1 MKSVREVILSWV
13 PNKASLRRA
22 LLVAALVAVAAPASA
37 AVLVVRSSG
46 PSAGSYPAGR
56 SLPDNARIALRAGD
70 TLVVLVG
77 AGTRTFRGPGTFSP
91 TAAVQAG
98 RQTIA
103 SSDGR
108 RARIGA
114 VRSAG
119 LVPQSPTIWH
129 VDVTQSGTFC
139 LADAGAVML
148 WRPDAS
154 APASL
159 TINGPGGLA
168 RTLAWPAG
176 QPTLAWPRDARV
188 VSGGAYSLAMRGVA
202 VPTRITFHT
211 LNQQPT
217 DLQAVAA
224 ALIANGCQEQLDLL
238 VESAPDQTAG

>member
-1 MKSVREVILSWV
+1 MSWV
-13 PNKASLRRA
+13 PNKAPLRRA
-22 LLVAALVAVAAPASA
+22 LLALVLVAVAAPASA

-46 PSAGSYPAGR
+46 PSAASYPAGR
-56 SLPDNARIALRAGD
+56 ALPDNARIALRAGD
-70 TLVVLVG
+70 TVVVLVG

-91 TAAVQAG
+91 TAAVRAG

-129 VDVTQSGTFC
+129 VDVTQGGTFC
-139 LADAGAVML
+139 LADPGNVML

-154 APASL
+154 ASESL
-159 TINGPGGLA
+159 TINGPGMA

-176 QPTLAWPRDARV
+176 QPTLAWPGGARV
-188 VSGGAYSLAMRGVA
+188 ASGGAYSFARRGVA
-202 VPTRITFHT
+202 VPTRITFRT
-211 LNQQPT
+211 LAERPA

-238 VESAPDQTAG
+238 VETAPDQTAGGNP